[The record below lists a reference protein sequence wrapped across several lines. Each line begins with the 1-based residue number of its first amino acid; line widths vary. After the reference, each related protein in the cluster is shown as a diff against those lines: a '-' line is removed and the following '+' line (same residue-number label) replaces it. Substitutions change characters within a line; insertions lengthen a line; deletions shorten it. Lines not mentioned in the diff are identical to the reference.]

1 MMKVESPAGRGGSVR
16 GGGTH
21 LGSRRD
27 VYKGK
32 QIPVCSYTVYK
43 KRIEDE
49 IAQEEEK
56 TGRMFIARPPPLS
69 TAATADGRSHSLKFT
84 GERAF
89 HPAAH
94 PRPPH
99 HRARET
105 AFSFNLLQKVPD
117 SD

>member
-1 MMKVESPAGRGGSVR
+1 M
-16 GGGTH
+16 
-21 LGSRRD
+21 GSRRD

-69 TAATADGRSHSLKFT
+69 TAAAGRSHSLKFT

-89 HPAAH
+89 HPAA
-94 PRPPH
+94 RPP
-99 HRARET
+99 A
-105 AFSFNLLQKVPD
+105 AASQ
-117 SD
+117 SA

>member
-1 MMKVESPAGRGGSVR
+1 MNSEGPERRSGAE
-16 GGGTH
+16 TH
-21 LGSRRD
+21 FGSRRD

-56 TGRMFIARPPPLS
+56 TGRMFIARPL
-69 TAATADGRSHSLKFT
+69 RLRRLLRLKFT

-89 HPAAH
+89 HPAAAA
-94 PRPPH
+94 PS
-99 HRARET
+99 T
-105 AFSFNLLQKVPD
+105 
-117 SD
+117 